1 MTQESID
8 VLAAAIITMAG
19 GSVRRKPY
27 EYQPLPPEKPK
38 VIRNRAER
46 RKKPVRRIR

>member
-8 VLAAAIITMAG
+8 VLAGAIITMTG
-19 GSVRRKPY
+19 GSVKRKPY

-38 VIRNRAER
+38 IVCNRSE
-46 RKKPVRRIR
+46 RKKKPMRRLR